1 MTQDALPRWLRT
13 TFIAISDAPFTNIK
27 SANGEILT
35 YATFGLIAL
44 AEIFAVPLREWLIYA
59 WLGFLAGKVGFAMA
73 GAGWKRETYKPSP
86 PASQDI
92 EDVAATTPTPPPE
105 KVLTKAD
112 AEAAAG
118 AIEQRNKQLSEEQ
131 EGA

>member
-13 TFIAISDAPFTNIK
+13 MFIATSDAPMTNFK

-35 YATFGLIAL
+35 YATFGLLAL
-44 AEIFAVPLREWLIYA
+44 AEIFGVVLREWLVYA

-92 EDVAATTPTPPPE
+92 EDVAATTPTPAPA
-105 KVLTKAD
+105 KVLAKAD
-112 AEAAAG
+112 ADVAAVVIA
-118 AIEQRNKQLSEEQ
+118 APKLPSD
-131 EGA
+131 